1 MLNENKVLFVQYQ
14 SYQPVKIQTH
24 QMIIATG
31 ESFQMLSD
39 VADVIGAY
47 RSGSLLADTPIEL
60 LTLHAVVDGVE
71 GHALEIDLPISTLST
86 GLTAKTALVIKSM
99 RDMDIDSS
107 SPTAGSGKSSRSS
120 INKEVIQLDSID
132 LNTEHL
138 GRRELLAK
146 LSGLVGGHRFVRLTS
161 PQASGKSSLLN
172 LYRNS
177 LKRNRKTDVV
187 WISCLDDRSC
197 SDLLLDKA
205 GIDLS
210 KESITDG
217 VGQKDLVVFLDDAQ
231 AKYREL
237 TFWNLLI
244 KMGPNWI
251 PSNIRF
257 VISSTHLLAGG
268 IESPLELRS
277 LPVLERNDFLLSSD
291 EANQFLDFTV
301 IGLPQSMRF
310 PTLKQLVINE
320 CGGLIGA
327 LRLSVDSLKG
337 RFSKD
342 MEPPEQALLQYFL
355 SKDYVTNMDRCFGS
369 AHSRPIGED
378 FKKFLKRIFV
388 KEEGQPQ
395 NLAVVED
402 EKSYASL
409 KKSGILVELP
419 DATFTFSSP
428 LAKRYYFKWVFP
440 NRSLTMPTS
449 LHELVHNV
457 VESMSSNRSTVAG
470 DFPKEAVFQHLFL
483 DGLAR
488 FTKADCSICPE
499 LSKIFRDP
507 NSGGS
512 DSVRGEIDFYLNG
525 NLRWGI
531 ELLVNGIGIGEHLS
545 RFSTSGKYF
554 PLGVADYV
562 VVDLRRNKSG
572 GQPPN
577 IARHPKRITVFFKDD
592 KFESAQCLF
601 GSAETIVQINLA
613 A

>member
-1 MLNENKVLFVQYQ
+1 
-14 SYQPVKIQTH
+14 
-24 QMIIATG
+24 
-31 ESFQMLSD
+31 
-39 VADVIGAY
+39 
-47 RSGSLLADTPIEL
+47 
-60 LTLHAVVDGVE
+60 
-71 GHALEIDLPISTLST
+71 
-86 GLTAKTALVIKSM
+86 
-99 RDMDIDSS
+99 
-107 SPTAGSGKSSRSS
+107 
-120 INKEVIQLDSID
+120 
-132 LNTEHL
+132 
-138 GRRELLAK
+138 
-146 LSGLVGGHRFVRLTS
+146 
-161 PQASGKSSLLN
+161 
-172 LYRNS
+172 
-177 LKRNRKTDVV
+177 
-187 WISCLDDRSC
+187 
-197 SDLLLDKA
+197 
-205 GIDLS
+205 
-210 KESITDG
+210 
-217 VGQKDLVVFLDDAQ
+217 
-231 AKYREL
+231 
-237 TFWNLLI
+237 
-244 KMGPNWI
+244 MGPNWI

-277 LPVLERNDFLLSSD
+277 LPGLERNDFLLSSD

-388 KEEGQPQ
+388 KEEDQPQ

-457 VESMSSNRSTVAG
+457 VESMSSNLLNRSTVAG

-512 DSVRGEIDFYLNG
+512 DSC
-525 NLRWGI
+525 
-531 ELLVNGIGIGEHLS
+531 S
-545 RFSTSGKYF
+545 FSTSGKYF

>member
-1 MLNENKVLFVQYQ
+1 MNAVVFVRYQ
-14 SYQPVKIQTH
+14 SNQPVKIETH
-24 QMIIATG
+24 YVG
-31 ESFQMLSD
+31 EQDRRRPLSD
-39 VADVIGAY
+39 VADMIGAY
-47 RSGSLLADTPIEL
+47 RSAGSLLADTPIEL
-60 LTLHAVVDGVE
+60 LSLHPVVDGAE
-71 GHALEIDLPISTLST
+71 GPALEPDLPISTLST
-86 GLTAKTALVIKSM
+86 GLTAKTALIIKSKS
-99 RDMDIDSS
+99 DMDGYSS
-107 SPTAGSGKSSRSS
+107 SPTAGSGKSSRSY

-146 LSGLVGGHRFVRLTS
+146 LAGLVAEHRFVRLTS
-161 PQASGKSSLLN
+161 PQASGKSSLLK
-172 LYRNS
+172 LYQNS

-187 WISCLDDRSC
+187 WISCLDNRSC

-205 GIDLS
+205 GIDLL

-217 VGQKDLVVFLDDAQ
+217 VGQKHLVVFLDDAQ
-231 AKYREL
+231 AKYDDF
-237 TFWNLLI
+237 TFWKLLI

-257 VISSTHLLAGG
+257 VISSTHLLAGN

-277 LPVLERNDFLLSSD
+277 LRALERNDFLLSSD

-337 RFSKD
+337 RFSKV

-369 AHSRPIGED
+369 AHSDPIGDD

-388 KEEGQPQ
+388 NEEGQPQ
-395 NLAVVED
+395 KLAVVED
-402 EKSYASL
+402 ENSYASL

-512 DSVRGEIDFYLNG
+512 DSVPGEIDFYLNG
-525 NLRWGI
+525 NLCWGI
-531 ELLVNGIGIGEHLS
+531 ELLVNGIGTGEHLS
-545 RFSTSGKYF
+545 RFSTTGKYF

-562 VVDLRRNKSG
+562 VVDLCRNKSG